1 MNYWL
6 TIKLA
11 VTGLL
16 ANKMRAFLTVLGTI
30 IGVSSIIMIIAIGNG
45 AESMIINQIES
56 VGSNLVGILPG
67 GSEEGEAPAAMMGIV
82 VTTLKYD
89 DIKALEDIPHVVAA
103 AGYNESIKQVVY
115 GNTKTETSVIGTM
128 ASYTL
133 VEDALV
139 AKGRFFNEIEERS
152 TAKVA
157 VIGDKIREDL
167 FGDSNPI
174 GQTVKI
180 EGTALKVIGYMDAR
194 GSSGFSNKDTQI
206 YIPIQTMQKLILG
219 INHVA
224 MARVKIDD
232 AQYTDQ
238 TMDAMENLI
247 RSRHGIDIATDDD
260 FTIAS
265 QTQQLETV
273 SSVTGAIKIML
284 TFIAFIALIVGG
296 IGIMNVMY
304 IAVTERTREIGLRKA
319 IGAKPADIMR
329 QFLVEAVAITGIGGI
344 VGIIIGVFLSAMV
357 AIGVQ
362 TLGYTWSFIIDID
375 SLIVASLTIVGIG
388 IVFGYAPAKKASQL
402 NAIDALRYE

>member
-16 ANKMRAFLTVLGTI
+16 ANKMQAFLTVLGTI

-45 AESMIINQIES
+45 AESMIINQLES
-56 VGSNLVGILPG
+56 VGSNLVGIMPG

-82 VTTLKYD
+82 VTTLKYE

-103 AGYNESIKQVVY
+103 AGYNETIKQVLY
-115 GNTKTETSVIGTM
+115 ENKKTETSVIGTM
-128 ASYTL
+128 TSYPIVNDTF
-133 VEDALV
+133 V
-139 AKGRFFNEIEERS
+139 AQGRFFNEIEERG

-157 VIGDKIREDL
+157 VIGSGIKEEL
-167 FGDSNPI
+167 FGTMNPI
-174 GQTVKI
+174 GKTIKI
-180 EGTALKVIGYMDAR
+180 EGTALKIIGYMNER
-194 GSSGFSNKDTQI
+194 GSAGFANKDTQI

-224 MARVKIDD
+224 MVQVKIDD
-232 AQYTDQ
+232 AKYTDQ
-238 TMDAMENLI
+238 TIDAMKNVL
-247 RSRHGIDIATDDD
+247 RGRHNIDNPKDDD
-260 FTIAS
+260 FTITS
-265 QTQQLETV
+265 QAQQLETV

-304 IAVTERTREIGLRKA
+304 ISVTERTREIGLRKA
-319 IGAKPADIMR
+319 IGAKPKDILS
-329 QFLVEAVAITGIGGI
+329 QFLIEAVAITGIGGA
-344 VGIIIGVFLSAMV
+344 VGIIIGVSMSALV

-362 TLGYTWSFIIDID
+362 QLGYTWAFIIDGE

-388 IVFGYAPAKKASQL
+388 IIFGYAPAKKASKL
-402 NAIDALRYE
+402 NAIEALRYE

>member
-56 VGSNLVGILPG
+56 VGSNLVGIIPG

-139 AKGRFFNEIEERS
+139 SKGRFFNEIEERS

-319 IGAKPADIMR
+319 IGAKPADILR